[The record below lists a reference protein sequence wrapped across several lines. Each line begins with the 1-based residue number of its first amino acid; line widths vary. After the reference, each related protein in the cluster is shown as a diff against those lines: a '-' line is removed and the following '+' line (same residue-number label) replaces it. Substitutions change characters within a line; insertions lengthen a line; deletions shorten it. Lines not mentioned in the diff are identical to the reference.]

1 MKIAFFDTHSYEKK
15 AFETANKQFEHQITY
30 FDFKLNENTVSSCN
44 GFKAVCVFVNDTINA
59 KVLQS
64 LKDLNI
70 NLVILRCAG
79 YNNVDLD
86 AAQKLDISII
96 RVPQYSPEAVAEFA
110 TALLLSLTRKIPQA
124 YIRTKSANFTLDGLE
139 GRTLFGLQAGII
151 GTGKI
156 GRRMAKILSGFG
168 MKINCFDIYPDVKWA
183 DSIGATYVPL
193 KQLLSD
199 SDVISL
205 HCPLNNS
212 TKHLIN
218 KISMSYIKPSAVLV
232 NTSRGALIETDALI
246 ESLKKKKIGGAALDV
261 YEEEKNYFFN
271 DWSKDIISDENLIR
285 LMTFPN
291 VLITSHQGFLTTEA
305 LSEIAVSCLRN
316 AKNYEEMKT
325 LDNVVFE

>member
-15 AFETANKQFEHQITY
+15 AFETANKKFEHQITY